1 MKLYLT
7 DKDGYEAVS
16 DIIKEW
22 AEKNQP
28 YVYCAYIV
36 DIQTPNGR
44 NMEYVEYD
52 ISDDC
57 WIWQNDW
64 WEGEDEIELFGFAPL
79 DEIELPDKWQIENLF
94 PEISKVIKENEE
106 FEELLKETKDLLGIT
121 F

>member
-57 WIWQNDW
+57 WVWQNDW

-79 DEIELPDKWQIENLF
+79 DEIELDDRWKIENLM
-94 PEISKVIKENEE
+94 E
-106 FEELLKETKDLLGIT
+106 
-121 F
+121 